1 MMQYRHPHHEIT
13 THRRVVENP
22 VPLLINGY
30 LHILQ
35 AMAEV
40 HHQSRCLHKHRVE
53 VVEDLGVAGSVVVV
67 DMDHAVD
74 VVDVDGNDKTIRGL
88 NVDSNHHWMN
98 IVGADNLGVAV
109 AAAVEAEE
117 AVAKQLRRRLGNQ
130 E

>member
-1 MMQYRHPHHEIT
+1 
-13 THRRVVENP
+13 VVENP

-40 HHQSRCLHKHRVE
+40 HHQNRCLHKHRVE
-53 VVEDLGVAGSVVVV
+53 VVEDLGVAGSVVVAVVVVV
-67 DMDHAVD
+67 DMDLVVD
-74 VVDVDGNDKTIRGL
+74 AVDVDGNDKTIRGL
-88 NVDSNHHWMN
+88 NVDSNHQWMN

-109 AAAVEAEE
+109 AVAAAVVVEAEE